1 MCSSFFYVA
10 ALKSEI
16 CYKSEQKP
24 PVSRVLTGAP
34 MKMSDFAGKK
44 LVLYFY
50 PKECTPGCTTYC
62 SHLMYSSLNTC
73 QSSCYLE
80 DDINFLNF

>member
-1 MCSSFFYVA
+1 
-10 ALKSEI
+10 
-16 CYKSEQKP
+16 
-24 PVSRVLTGAP
+24 